1 MQGMFD
7 ARTDVIIFRREK
19 NLRFVFQATESQ
31 RMNNGSLVAKKR
43 PANIFGAPTL
53 PSG

>member
-19 NLRFVFQATESQ
+19 NLSFVFQATESQ
-31 RMNNGSLVAKKR
+31 RMDNGSLIAKIW
-43 PANIFGAPTL
+43 PANIFGAPAL
-53 PSG
+53 PSC